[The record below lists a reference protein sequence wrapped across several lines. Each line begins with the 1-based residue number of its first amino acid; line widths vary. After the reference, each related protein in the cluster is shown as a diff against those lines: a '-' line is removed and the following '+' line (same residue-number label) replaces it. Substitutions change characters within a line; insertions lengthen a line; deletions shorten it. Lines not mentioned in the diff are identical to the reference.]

1 MFFQLVRAHTCW
13 TVLIGGSQPTRFVN
27 VYNVNYAQQFQP
39 LKRFVYFGLT
49 LFIHFCFWQ
58 NMYSQ
63 KKKKIIISPPFYK
76 KYLWLFTK
84 QHYVN
89 ARRFRGIL
97 RELDGLTSMD
107 LILLFYFFSEISK
120 TINTRHRNNNDT
132 SPYLLVHWLFFGIHY
147 PNHFMTFLY

>member
-1 MFFQLVRAHTCW
+1 MYIFAIFLSVSNLPNVFSTFSSAHLLDRINWGIAADTFCKRLQRKLCTAIS
-13 TVLIGGSQPTRFVN
+13 TVKTLCLFWSYSIYTFL
-27 VYNVNYAQQFQP
+27 F
-39 LKRFVYFGLT
+39 LT
-49 LFIHFCFWQ
+49 KYVF
-58 NMYSQ
+58 SK

-132 SPYLLVHWLFFGIHY
+132 SPYLLVH
-147 PNHFMTFLY
+147 